1 MEEEI
6 NLATFQFD
14 TAKLES
20 SLDSLQ
26 NRMFELKKENEG
38 YANQMKAVQKATQEL
53 SVQQLKLAQS
63 GEELS
68 DEYKENE
75 KLLKDLNESEK
86 QLYKNQQN
94 VVISQG
100 RVRQEI
106 TATTTQLKAYMTAES
121 QQTTLMQSANV
132 ALSKEIQNINQ
143 ARASNTELLR
153 VRNQLNPAIKEEAA
167 LITQLNQ
174 RLDSNNEFIKENASE
189 YEKQKFNIGNYTESI
204 KEAIGESGL
213 FGGKLQQVTQ
223 VFQTF
228 SPIFNT
234 LNADIKNTINQMN
247 FFGSSTQT
255 AGTQAT
261 NTAQGTQQ
269 LTMAQKALAVG
280 LNVATGAA
288 RVFTLALA
296 ATGIGLIIG
305 AVVLLIGY
313 FKTFDPIVDKLE
325 QAFSA
330 VGAAVRVFQQ
340 AIVSVFSSLENL
352 GKFISDPIGS
362 LKELAGAM
370 GEAASAASNLKE
382 RQQELEDAQRAQSVA
397 NKKQEG
403 EINRLMLQS
412 KDRAKSEQERIDLL
426 NKAEKINQDNFKQNQ
441 KLSQQQTENAIESA
455 RISGKLN
462 EQEISN
468 LRKRGTEYAI
478 FLLNEGKITEDEV
491 KLIEDAENAKIE
503 IYNRSTSEQEKIIN
517 RRNLQLEKQEAEA
530 KKASEDEEKRQQKA
544 IENAKKR
551 QDEAIKS
558 MQTELDFYLES
569 QGERKKSMQEQLEID
584 KEVMRQSLAINKAEF
599 EAKKL
604 TKREYELA
612 NLEATNEFAKKQVEA
627 TIENANIEF
636 ELFKL
641 NNQRKIDENKFF
653 SDELYR
659 QELARIEKLNEAEKA
674 NLQLQ
679 FDNKLINQQELD
691 LALAELKVSNDALKD
706 ETEATREQAK
716 KDKALADQIIQ
727 DELNAERF
735 EYDLALQ
742 MERYNREYA
751 ERKAIAEKNGADMI
765 AFEQNEAN
773 KKKLIEQTVQ
783 NNKLQLASQT
793 FGNLIA
799 LAGKESAVGKA
810 LAIAQTT
817 IDTYQSATA
826 AYKAMAGIPVYGP
839 ALGGVAAGVAVA
851 SGLANV
857 KKIVSVKEPKT
868 AQKAPGYASGII
880 GLSGAGTSTSD
891 SINARL
897 SNGESVLT
905 ARATAMFPNLLG
917 AMNQMGGGVG
927 LNGMTAS
934 ESGLIQNNIS
944 SATNNEAFI
953 ASISEAVY
961 IATLNGSSQGS
972 EKGLTNLSDNRQIME
987 NAKF

>member
-6 NLATFQFD
+6 NLATFTFD
-14 TAKLES
+14 VDKLQAN
-20 SLDSLQ
+20 LNSLQ
-26 NRMFELKKENEG
+26 DTMFALKKENEL
-38 YANQMKAVQKATQEL
+38 YANQMKLVQKGTSDLVKE
-53 SVQQLKLAQS
+53 QLRLIES

-68 DEYKENE
+68 AEYKENE
-75 KLLKDLNESEK
+75 KLISDLNESEK

-189 YEKQKFNIGNYTESI
+189 YEKQKINIGNYTQSI
-204 KEAIGESGL
+204 KDAIGESGL
-213 FGGKLQQVTQ
+213 LGGKLQQVTQ

-269 LTMAQKALAVG
+269 LTIAQKALAGG
-280 LNVATGAA
+280 LNVATGAT

-305 AVVLLIGY
+305 AIILLISY

-412 KDRAKSEQERIDLL
+412 KDRSKSEQERIDLL

-441 KLSQQQTENAIESA
+441 KLSQQQTDNAIESA

-462 EQEISN
+462 EQEMAN

-491 KLIEDAENAKIE
+491 NLIEDAENAKIE
-503 IYNRSTSEQEKIIN
+503 IYNRSTAEQEKIIN

-530 KKASEDEEKRQQKA
+530 KKAAEEEEKRQQKA

-551 QDEAIKS
+551 QDEAIKA

-569 QGERKKSMQEQLEID
+569 QGEGKKSMQEQLAID

-604 TKREYELA
+604 TRREYELA
-612 NLEATNEFAKKQVEA
+612 NLEATNEFAKKQVDA
-627 TIENANIEF
+627 TIENANIEL

-641 NNQRKIDENKFF
+641 NNQKKIDENQFF
-653 SDELYR
+653 SDELLA
-659 QELARIEKLNEAEKA
+659 QEKKRINDIAIAEMAQQKLLFEKGKISAEQYGLEIRKIKETQKTENDEADAKA
-674 NLQLQ
+674 L
-679 FDNKLINQQELD
+679 
-691 LALAELKVSNDALKD
+691 
-706 ETEATREQAK
+706 QAK
-716 KDKALADQIIQ
+716 KDQQAADILIQ

-751 ERKAIAEKNGADMI
+751 ERKAQAEKNGADML

-783 NNKLQLASQT
+783 DNKLQLASQT
-793 FGNLIA
+793 LNNLST
-799 LAGKESAVGKA
+799 LLGKESAAGKA
-810 LAIAQTT
+810 LAVMQTT
-817 IDTYQSATA
+817 MDTYRSATA
-826 AYKAMAGIPVYGP
+826 AYASLAGIPIVGP
-839 ALGGVAAGVAVA
+839 TLGGIAAGVAVA
-851 SGLANV
+851 AGLANV
-857 KKIVSVKEPKT
+857 KKITAVKEAK
-868 AQKAPGYASGII
+868 AQKAPGYALGGKIVDGIPI
-880 GLSGAGTSTSD
+880 S
-891 SINARL
+891 R
-897 SNGESVLT
+897 SNGDNVLIAAKRGEAILNESQQ
-905 ARATAMFPNLLG
+905 RAIGIGNLANAGVSGFSASGSSFVQNEITSNANNTAMAEMIAEAVQIG
-917 AMNQMGGGVG
+917 AERG
-927 LNGMTAS
+927 TAS
-934 ESGLIQNNIS
+934 
-944 SATNNEAFI
+944 
-953 ASISEAVY
+953 
-961 IATLNGSSQGS
+961 GS
-972 EKGLTNLSDNRQIME
+972 EKGLTNLSDNRQIQE